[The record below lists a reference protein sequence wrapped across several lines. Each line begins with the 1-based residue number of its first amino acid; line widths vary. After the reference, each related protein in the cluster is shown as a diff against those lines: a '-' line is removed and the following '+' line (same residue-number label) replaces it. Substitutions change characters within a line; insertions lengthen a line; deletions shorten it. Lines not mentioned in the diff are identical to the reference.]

1 MEINGTQ
8 LSYSVYFNSV
18 NLEHVLFEKVLPD
31 EEKTEAI
38 DNLLDEI
45 DDDPNKMIAIFE
57 SKALGTS
64 YMDSWDQIQKL
75 EVKMKCS
82 YTNLHILFKLLE
94 SFKNIEQV

>member
-1 MEINGTQ
+1 M
-8 LSYSVYFNSV
+8 
-18 NLEHVLFEKVLPD
+18 PD

-64 YMDSWDQIQKL
+64 YMDSWNKIQKL